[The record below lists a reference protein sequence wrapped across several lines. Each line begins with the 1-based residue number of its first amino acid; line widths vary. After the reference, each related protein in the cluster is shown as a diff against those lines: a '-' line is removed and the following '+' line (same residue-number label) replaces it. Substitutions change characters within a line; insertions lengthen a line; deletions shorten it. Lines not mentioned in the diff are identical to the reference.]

1 MPQTAADTCGGREM
15 EEWTAAFRAGDFGR
29 AWAISDVSLARLR
42 RRSPAKHEGPR
53 HQQRIWRGEALG
65 GRTVLVR
72 CYHGLGDTIQ
82 FIRFA
87 RPLRVI
93 ARRVVVWCQGELV
106 SLISGVAGVDLAL
119 PLDDGVPEVG
129 FDVDI
134 EIMEIPHA
142 IRATHDQVAMRQPY
156 LQPPSPVQQNLRHA
170 GRLSIGLVWQTSAW
184 DVRRSFPVHELRQL
198 ALPGVQLYSLQRG
211 EAAQDAASIG
221 AIDISVPDLPTLA
234 GRLRALDLVIC
245 PDTMV
250 AHLAAAL
257 GCQTWIVL
265 PADCDWRWPDRGSRT
280 FWYPTVRLFHQD
292 PDRNWHGVFEEVG
305 QALASYLKRW
315 GSVRAGPALPPASSP
330 VERDGD
336 MPAAAG
342 ASADSPG

>member
-1 MPQTAADTCGGREM
+1 M
-15 EEWTAAFRAGDFGR
+15 EDWTAAMRAGDFER

-42 RRSPAKHEGPR
+42 RRGLPKHEGPR
-53 HQQRIWRGEALG
+53 HQQRIWRGEELS
-65 GRTVLVR
+65 GRTVLIR

-87 RPLRVI
+87 RPLHAI
-93 ARRVVVWCQGELV
+93 ARSVIVWCQGELV
-106 SLISGVAGVDLAL
+106 SLVSGVDGVDLAL
-119 PLDDGVPEVG
+119 PLHDGAPDVA

-142 IRATHDQVAMRQPY
+142 IRARHDQVAMANAY
-156 LQPPSPVQQNLRHA
+156 LHPPTSVPQNLRWSEC
-170 GRLSIGLVWQTSAW
+170 LSIGLVWQTSQW

-198 ALPGVQLYSLQRG
+198 DLPGTQLYSLQIG
-211 EAAQDAASIG
+211 AAAKDAASIG
-221 AIDISVPDLPTLA
+221 AIDISAPDLATLA

-245 PDTMV
+245 PDSMV

-280 FWYPTVRLFHQD
+280 LWYPTATLFHQD
-292 PDRNWHGVFEEVG
+292 RDRGWHGVFTDVG
-305 QALASYLKRW
+305 VALASYLKRW
-315 GSVRAGPALPPASSP
+315 RSLTAGLPPPSSGVERAG
-330 VERDGD
+330 E

-342 ASADSPG
+342 ASADTPG